1 MSKLKFKNADDL
13 LKKQLKNK
21 KFREEYDSLEEEYL
35 IAKQVI
41 KLRLNSKM
49 TQKELAQKAGTSQ
62 PAIAR
67 LESGNY
73 RSLSLSFLNRI
84 GVALGATPHIQ
95 FKKTNSTHRN
105 STHHNFSL

>member
-1 MSKLKFKNADDL
+1 MSKLKLKNADDL

-21 KFREEYDSLEEEYL
+21 TFKEEYEALEEEYL
-35 IAKQVI
+35 LAKQVI
-41 KLRLNSKM
+41 KLRLSSKM

-73 RSLSLSFLNRI
+73 RSLSLSFLNRV
-84 GVALGATPHIQ
+84 GFALGATPHIQ
-95 FKKTNSTHRN
+95 FKKTNQ
-105 STHHNFSL
+105 THHHLSR